1 MLWQSVTQGVASLA
15 LGYALVGLSARP
27 AYQCLGCLL
36 LVDFLESAILQKKID
51 IQQQRRFKQCV
62 CGNFCHD
69 SRFLGLVNSS
79 KKRSVFLR
87 NDIGIRSEWFFAQME
102 RVLASLRVQSYN
114 AKKGNPNFLQI
125 CGVSKC

>member
-1 MLWQSVTQGVASLA
+1 MMSMGVIFAMIVVFFR
-15 LGYALVGLSARP
+15 LV
-27 AYQCLGCLL
+27 Y
-36 LVDFLESAILQKKID
+36 
-51 IQQQRRFKQCV
+51 
-62 CGNFCHD
+62 
-69 SRFLGLVNSS
+69 SS

-87 NDIGIRSEWFFAQME
+87 NDIGIPSEWFFAQKK